1 MTRMLTTSIGKN
13 GHSIRSLEPLSN
25 EQIIHVAP
33 SIFAPEAHESR
44 SSRYTYIPTAN
55 VLEGLRKE
63 GFQPF
68 FAAQATSRIEGKSE
82 FTKHML
88 RLRHVNDIANSEGAN
103 EIILVNSHDGT
114 SSYQLLAGYF
124 RSVCQNGCIAGDT
137 VEDYRVRH
145 NGDIRNDVIEAAYRI
160 VGEFEIVDG
169 SRETMQQLQLSKPE
183 QKLLASAALDLRF
196 GRDEENKILSP
207 VSTDR
212 VLWANRRED
221 QNDSL
226 WITFNRLQEN
236 LVRGGMRG
244 RNQSGNRTTT
254 REVQSIDSLVG
265 LNRALWTLAEGM
277 AQLKNGMNIGNLAQA
292 Q

>member
-1 MTRMLTTSIGKN
+1 MTRMLATSIGKN
-13 GHSIRSLEPLSN
+13 GHTIRSMFPLDN
-25 EQIIHVAP
+25 EQIARVAP

-44 SSRYTYIPTAN
+44 SSRYVYIPTIE

-68 FAAQATSRIEGKSE
+68 FAAQASSRIPGKSE

-114 SSYQLLAGYF
+114 SSYQLLAGFF
-124 RSVCQNGCIAGDT
+124 RSVCQNGCIAGDM
-137 VEDYRVRH
+137 VDDFRVRH
-145 NGDIRNDVIEAAYRI
+145 NGDIRNGVIEAAYRI
-160 VGEFEIVDG
+160 VDEFETVDE
-169 SRETMQQLQLSKPE
+169 SRERMQTLELSKPE
-183 QKLLASAALDLRF
+183 QKLLATAALDLRF
-196 GRDEENKILSP
+196 GRDEENKPLSP

-221 QNDSL
+221 QGDNL
-226 WITFNRLQEN
+226 WLTFNRLQEN
-236 LVRGGMRG
+236 LIRGGMRG
-244 RNQSGNRTTT
+244 RNQSGNRTST
-254 REVQSIDSLVG
+254 REVQSIDGLVG
-265 LNRALWTLAEGM
+265 INRALWTLAEGM
-277 AQLKNGMNIGNLAQA
+277 AELKKMDIGNLAPA

>member
-1 MTRMLTTSIGKN
+1 MTRMLATSIGKN
-13 GHSIRSLEPLSN
+13 GRSIRSMEPLSN
-25 EQIIHVAP
+25 EQIMNVVP
-33 SIFAPEAHESR
+33 SIFAPEAHGSR
-44 SSRYTYIPTAN
+44 SSRYTYIPTAS
-55 VLEGLRKE
+55 VLDGLRKE
-63 GFQPF
+63 GFVPF
-68 FAAQATSRIEGKSE
+68 FAAQAMSRIEGKSE

-124 RSVCQNGCIAGDT
+124 RFVCQNGCIAGDT

-160 VGEFEIVDG
+160 VDEFEIVDD
-169 SRETMQQLQLSKPE
+169 SRESMQALQLSRPE

-221 QNDSL
+221 QDDSL
-226 WITFNRLQEN
+226 WVTFNRLQEN

-254 REVQSIDSLVG
+254 REVQSIDNLVG

-277 AQLKNGMNIGNLAQA
+277 AQLKNGINIGNLAQA